1 MYYKKEDLI
10 ELKEMGITA
19 KIYPDDYES
28 FYQRCWQKEYDYIKH
43 YHKDWNSPYCDSW
56 IKSEEQ
62 LEQEATKWAT
72 EHVLRDVNDW
82 YNADTLYIEYDNGKL
97 ICKKENVKNKL
108 ITKEYILK
116 LVEKDKKLY
125 KGFYGEFTLK
135 MQELLKEQGIERCLN
150 VYPTT
155 YGIGVMIFWWHGNGY
170 INKVKQILEAKG
182 VEYYNEY
189 SDARWVYR
197 FKVSKKRENLAKIY

>member
-1 MYYKKEDLI
+1 MRVLEKTLQ
-10 ELKEMGITA
+10 ELNEMGITA
-19 KIYPDDYES
+19 KIYPYDYEA
-28 FYQRCWQKEYDYIKH
+28 FYQRCWKKEYDYVKH

-62 LEQEATKWAT
+62 LEQEATKWAD
-72 EHVLRDVNDW
+72 EHVMRDVKDW
-82 YNADTLYIEYDNGKL
+82 YNADMLYIEYDGRL

-108 ITKEYILK
+108 ITTDYVLK

-125 KGFYGEFTLK
+125 NGFYGGFTLK
-135 MQELLKEQGIERCLN
+135 MKELLKQEGFDKGLN

-155 YGIGVMIFWWHGNGY
+155 YGIGVMVFWWHGDGY
-170 INKVKQILEAKG
+170 INHVKQILDSRG

-197 FKVSKKRENLAKIY
+197 FKISKKKENLARIK